1 LFRFEKEQKVFE
13 IGGIKIGGQP
23 GEYPTVLIGSIFYEK
38 HRIVKDADKGEFDK
52 NQAEALIK
60 MQELMSDKT
69 GNPSFLDVVG
79 RSSEALIKYIDF
91 VGDISNAP
99 FLVDGPT
106 ADVRI
111 PAIKHAFEIG
121 LKDRAI
127 YNSIDYTTGSEEVQ
141 ALKKLGVV
149 SSVVMA
155 FNKKNPWPEG
165 KVEILQGFPGQKGLL
180 DVASEAGVKNILV
193 DTAVIE
199 IVGIGISARAIY
211 LVKNQFG
218 LPAGCGPANAI
229 TTWTKV
235 KKGEFG
241 PYAYNIC
248 LGGSAV
254 VTQMM
259 GANFVLYGP
268 IELAEAAFP
277 ACAMTD
283 TLIAYTAKRLGTTPK
298 TKDHPLYK
306 IF

>member
-1 LFRFEKEQKVFE
+1 MFRFEKEQKVFE
-13 IGGIKIGGQP
+13 IGETKIGGQP
-23 GEYPTVLIGSIFYEK
+23 GEYPTVLIGSIFYER
-38 HRIVKDADKGEFDK
+38 HEIVRDPDKGEFDK

-60 MQELMSDKT
+60 MQEEMSDKT
-69 GNPSFLDVVG
+69 GNPAFLDVVG

-91 VGDISNAP
+91 IADISNTP

-111 PAIKHAFEIG
+111 PAIKHAFETG

-127 YNSIDYTTGSEEVQ
+127 YNSIDYTTGPEEVQ
-141 ALKKLGVV
+141 ALKELDIP

-180 DVASEAGVKNILV
+180 NLASEAGVRNVLV

-199 IVGIGISARAIY
+199 IVGIGISARAVY
-211 LVKNQFG
+211 LVKNELG

-229 TTWTKV
+229 TTWERV

-241 PYAYNIC
+241 PYAYNVC
-248 LGGSAV
+248 VGGSGI

-277 ACAMTD
+277 ACAMAD
-283 TLIAYTAKRLGTTPK
+283 TLIAYTAKRLGTTIR
-298 TKDHPLYK
+298 TKSHPIYK
-306 IF
+306 IV

>member
-1 LFRFEKEQKVFE
+1 MFRFEKEQKVFE

-23 GEYPTVLIGSIFYEK
+23 GEYPTVLIGSIFYDK
-38 HRIVKDADKGEFDK
+38 HKIVKDPDKGEFDK
-52 NQAEALIK
+52 TQAEALIK
-60 MQELMSDKT
+60 MQQEMSDKT

-79 RSSEALIKYIDF
+79 RTPKALIKYIDF
-91 VGDISNAP
+91 IADISNAP
-99 FLVDGPT
+99 FLVDGPN

-127 YNSIDYTTGSEEVQ
+127 YNSIDYTTGPEEVQ
-141 ALKKLGVV
+141 ALKELGVV

-180 DVASEAGVKNILV
+180 DVASEAGVKNVLV

-211 LVKNQFG
+211 LVKNEFG
-218 LPAGCGPANAI
+218 FPAGCGPANAI
-229 TTWTKV
+229 TTWERG

-241 PYAYNIC
+241 PYAYDVC
-248 LGGSAV
+248 VGGSGI

-283 TLIAYTAKRLGTTPK
+283 VLIAYTAKKLGTTIK
-298 TKDHPLYK
+298 TKNHPIYK
-306 IF
+306 IV